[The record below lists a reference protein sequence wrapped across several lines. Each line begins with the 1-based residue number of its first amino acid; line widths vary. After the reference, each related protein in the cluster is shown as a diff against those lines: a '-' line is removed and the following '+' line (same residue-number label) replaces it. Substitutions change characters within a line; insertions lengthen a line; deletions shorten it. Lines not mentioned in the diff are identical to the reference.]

1 MRSRRGAVLQ
11 GREGRGHALHR
22 QRPIQAGRIR
32 HRTAGGGHRRRTRH
46 AVAVEHAN
54 PDAGMHRSRHDPE
67 RQLHQGRGTLRAESG
82 IRLLLSPPRQRAA
95 VSEHRNAGA
104 AVGAAD
110 SQRCA
115 EARVRAG
122 SAGVAGVLSSL
133 RYLLADFIG
142 DDDDEPPFL
151 PDGLPDAVAPVVSDA
166 IHMLID
172 YQGNAYATLYV
183 TRLRRFVGRRDVN
196 DAMLGEI
203 ARLMA
208 MRMSYQDP
216 IQVAQLKLAELE
228 AGGAPSHDVRRF
240 RFDELI
246 GALPAV
252 VAEPVLDTFEWLG
265 WEVRRRVPIRFST
278 RSRWGI
284 RRLKIEAGLRRWRLF
299 SVRYAKERVWVE
311 RWLHMI
317 DRGLTKQP
325 AAASAIVQTATMVRG
340 YGDAYRQAL
349 ADWHAIID
357 GLVKPTFDEDL
368 PLADLAAAV
377 AEARAAVTP
386 DPRQA
391 ALKRTIAESRARALA
406 EARPPVVEA
415 NSE

>member
-1 MRSRRGAVLQ
+1 
-11 GREGRGHALHR
+11 
-22 QRPIQAGRIR
+22 
-32 HRTAGGGHRRRTRH
+32 
-46 AVAVEHAN
+46 
-54 PDAGMHRSRHDPE
+54 
-67 RQLHQGRGTLRAESG
+67 
-82 IRLLLSPPRQRAA
+82 
-95 VSEHRNAGA
+95 
-104 AVGAAD
+104 
-110 SQRCA
+110 
-115 EARVRAG
+115 
-122 SAGVAGVLSSL
+122 VAGVLSSL
-133 RYLLADFIG
+133 RYLFADLIG
-142 DDDDEPPFL
+142 DDDDTPPFL

-216 IQVAQLKLAELE
+216 IRIAQLKLAELE

-317 DRGLTKQP
+317 DRSLTKQP
-325 AAASAIVQTATMVRG
+325 RAASAIVQTATMVQG
-340 YGDAYRQAL
+340 YGDAYRQGL

-357 GLVKPTFDEDL
+357 GLAKPTFDGVL
-368 PLADLAAAV
+368 PLPDLAAAV
-377 AEARAAVTP
+377 AETCAAVTP
-386 DPRQA
+386 DPRQVV
-391 ALKRTIAESRARALA
+391 LKRTIAEIRARALGA
-406 EARPPVVEA
+406 GTNAA
-415 NSE
+415 AG